1 MTTTIE
7 KILDKK
13 TVSHL
18 ENLFSN
24 TDLLKN
30 FPVFDGKNIR
40 IGKFS
45 IVKIYS
51 GFEVHDVENN
61 NLIGF
66 FYNRGGAIAFV
77 QNKMR
82 KLKLEKEIQDLD
94 YLITKQNNDCKFYK
108 HSINTTKNRKHRI
121 SLLARLDLS
130 EKSIKD
136 ARTRLQEI
144 IFN

>member
-61 NLIGF
+61 NLIG
-66 FYNRGGAIAFV
+66 IAF
-77 QNKMR
+77 
-82 KLKLEKEIQDLD
+82 L
-94 YLITKQNNDCKFYK
+94 C
-108 HSINTTKNRKHRI
+108 
-121 SLLARLDLS
+121 
-130 EKSIKD
+130 
-136 ARTRLQEI
+136 
-144 IFN
+144 